1 MVKSEKSLDPRIMQ
15 SVAAS
20 NDHFKTNGAI
30 ATVHSG
36 STLDSALDFAR
47 GLIANCK
54 GSIHKHL

>member
-1 MVKSEKSLDPRIMQ
+1 MQ

-30 ATVHSG
+30 ATIHSG
-36 STLDSALDFAR
+36 SMLDSPLDFAR